1 MNIKTAGNKRFLYN
15 TNTYNVTAEEKIAWL
30 NYIIDNEIRKPD
42 KKIDTGLVNECLDY
56 IDELSGESPRLDND
70 ELALKLS
77 KITSAGSK
85 HELNIKPKKTTHL
98 TLRTAAIIAVIIAS
112 LFATLSIIA
121 DVEGYSST
129 WEFIVKNAKTIFKME
144 PGSSSEVDGVSIHK
158 PIGTINYDS
167 MDELIEK
174 ENLDILYPTWM
185 PEGVQITNIQKIY
198 IAATEW
204 QMTFIYNDTGYNI
217 FIRNYYLNN
226 IDMAANREVYEYNG
240 MKYYIK
246 KVNDQWYQAY
256 CQHDGY
262 EYSFK
267 SADYDSLIKI
277 INNMKGL
284 PK

>member
-1 MNIKTAGNKRFLYN
+1 MNIKTAGNKRFLYD
-15 TNTYNVTAEEKIAWL
+15 TNTYNATAEEKIGWL
-30 NYIIDNEIRKPD
+30 NYIIDNELKKPN

-56 IDELSGESPRLDND
+56 IDDLSGESLKLDNN
-70 ELALKLS
+70 ELAIKLNE
-77 KITSAGSK
+77 ITFAGNK
-85 HELNIKPKKTTHL
+85 HEINIKPKKATHMM
-98 TLRTAAIIAVIIAS
+98 LRTAMIALILAS
-112 LFATLSIIA
+112 LFATISIIA

-129 WEFIVKNAKTIFKME
+129 WEFIAKNIKTIFKMDS
-144 PGSSSEVDGVSIHK
+144 GSSTDLDGVTIHK
-158 PIGTINYDS
+158 PVSTINYES

-185 PEGVQITNIQKIY
+185 PEGVQIANIQKINVS
-198 IAATEW
+198 ATEW
-204 QMTFIYNDTGYNI
+204 QVTFIYSDTKYNI

-226 IDMAANREVYEYNG
+226 IEMAANREVYEYNG
-240 MKYYIK
+240 VKFFIK

-256 CQHDGY
+256 CQHEGF

-284 PK
+284 LK